1 MSPVAHHLLL
11 TITLKALQTC
21 DIATNNVDYLS
32 SLKSYIQSLLSSQFM
47 LIAALAKA
55 AVHLLQCSKV
65 TKIIME
71 LTLTDSEVDQ
81 ITTMLNR
88 FTQDKLTRRYYSH
101 TILQVLCL
109 LNSQPANITQ
119 FTKRGI
125 AANLQSLMELSKET
139 EAALIANILQKVV
152 DDEDSEQDIIVHSK
166 VIQGKTNLYTHEI
179 VNLIACIKY

>member
-1 MSPVAHHLLL
+1 
-11 TITLKALQTC
+11 
-21 DIATNNVDYLS
+21 
-32 SLKSYIQSLLSSQFM
+32 M

-71 LTLTDSEVDQ
+71 LTDSEVDQ

-166 VIQGKTNLYTHEI
+166 VIQGKTNLYTRDCKSYC
-179 VNLIACIKY
+179 LY